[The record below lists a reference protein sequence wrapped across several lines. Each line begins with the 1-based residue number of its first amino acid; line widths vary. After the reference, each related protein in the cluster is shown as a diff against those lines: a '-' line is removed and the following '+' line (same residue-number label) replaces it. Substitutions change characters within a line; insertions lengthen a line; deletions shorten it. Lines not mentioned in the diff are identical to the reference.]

1 MKNDRIELV
10 YFIFPSCDGQC
21 KHCWS
26 SDIMLGRYRSTNWH
40 KKLIDAIKIKDF
52 SYKVIKLSGG
62 EPFFHKGIGE
72 ISSYIHNVLG
82 QDIRIEIFTSG
93 RTFVSIKEGR
103 EGIEETYNALLGI
116 FKDFSNLSIQL
127 SADEFHLQVLQD
139 KYGWENKEALLMFQQ
154 YLTNFVSACLKIKE
168 DNPKFLGPKLKVHCA
183 TGRKAYHQNQLLG
196 WVPNHW
202 WTMIE
207 LTEGL
212 VYSGRAKDLSDSFKI
227 EPSDKISYFLLP
239 GVDIYTT
246 PQTPRAEKFHS
257 KNGEVYLDDA
267 GDSALMIYG
276 WWNLINREAVYNKIT
291 IVQ

>member
-1 MKNDRIELV
+1 MENNSIELV

-26 SDIMLGRYRSTNWH
+26 SDLMLGRYKSSNWH
-40 KKLIDAIKIKDF
+40 KKLIDKLKKKDF

-62 EPFFHKGIGE
+62 EPFFHQGIGE

-93 RTFVSIKEGR
+93 RTFVSIKEGMD
-103 EGIEETYNALLGI
+103 GIEETYNSLLSI

-139 KYGWENKEALLMFQQ
+139 KHGWDAKETHLMYQR
-154 YLTNFVSACLKIKE
+154 YLTNYVSACLKIKE
-168 DNPKFLGPKLKVHCA
+168 DNPKFLGPKLKIHCA
-183 TGRKAYHQNQLLG
+183 AGRKEYHQDQLLS

-202 WTMIE
+202 WSLIE

-212 VYSGRAKDLSDSFKI
+212 VYSGRAKNLPDSFKI
-227 EPSDKISYFLLP
+227 EPSGMMSYFLLP
-239 GVDIYTT
+239 GVDIYAN
-246 PQTPRAEKFHS
+246 PQTSRAEKFHS
-257 KNGEVYLDDA
+257 KNGDVYLDDA
-267 GDSALMIYG
+267 DESALIIYG
-276 WWNLINREAVYNKIT
+276 WWNLINREAVYNRIT
-291 IVQ
+291 MV